1 MLPLTHEVALLLYV
15 GSLILWFRSLM
26 SGGRGRGP
34 MIAFGLAAAGVAVHA
49 LALAR
54 FRADYGQLPLNGLAP
69 ALSTVALTVG
79 IGLVATLGLGEGRRV
94 GIVLVPVVILLEAV
108 AVSLGIEPPR
118 ELLDFGGAWFAFHV
132 TLAFAGLGG
141 LALSFAS
148 GLLYLVQL
156 HELNTKRMGR
166 LFQFTPPLATLDRLG
181 RIGLVAGFI
190 TFSLALVLGWLWTI
204 TYEQSFDQANPK
216 VLWAIMSWLIFVA
229 ALGVRAGGGL
239 KERRGALASVV
250 GFSVIVVSY
259 LGLRLVSSQ
268 GGFFL

>member
-1 MLPLTHEVALLLYV
+1 MTHAVALLLYV
-15 GSLILWFRSLM
+15 ASLILWFRSLL
-26 SGGRGRGP
+26 SGGRGRGAV
-34 MIAFGLAAAGVAVHA
+34 MAFALAAAGVAVHL

-54 FRADYGQLPLNGLAP
+54 FTTEFGQLPLNGLGP
-69 ALSTVALTVG
+69 SLSTVALIIG

-108 AVSLGIEPPR
+108 AVSLGIEPAP
-118 ELLDFGGAWFAFHV
+118 EMLDWQGVWFAFHV

-141 LALSFAS
+141 WAVAFAS

-181 RIGLVAGFI
+181 RTALVAGLI
-190 TFSLALVLGWLWTI
+190 TFTLALILAWLWTI
-204 TYEQSFDQANPK
+204 NFGQSSDLWNPK
-216 VLWAIMSWLIFVA
+216 VFWAVMCWFIFVA
-229 ALGVRAGGGL
+229 ALGVRMGDGV
-239 KERRGALASVV
+239 KERRSALASVV
-250 GFSVIVVSY
+250 GFSLIVISY
-259 LGLRLVSSQ
+259 LGLRLVSSE

>member
-1 MLPLTHEVALLLYV
+1 
-15 GSLILWFRSLM
+15 
-26 SGGRGRGP
+26 
-34 MIAFGLAAAGVAVHA
+34 MIAFVLAAAGVAVHA

-54 FRADYGQLPLNGLAP
+54 FTAEYGQLPLNGLAP
-69 ALSTVALTVG
+69 SLSTVALIIG

-108 AVSLGIEPPR
+108 AVSLGIEPAQ
-118 ELLDFGGAWFAFHV
+118 ELLNFQGAWFAFHV

-141 LALSFAS
+141 LAVAFAS

-166 LFQFTPPLATLDRLG
+166 LFQFTPPLTTLDRLG
-181 RIGLVAGFI
+181 RTGLVAGII
-190 TFSLALVLGWLWTI
+190 TYTLALILAWLWTI
-204 TYEQSFDQANPK
+204 NVGQSSDLWNPK
-216 VLWAIMSWLIFVA
+216 VFWAVMSWLIFVT
-229 ALGVRAGGGL
+229 ALGVRAGGGV
-239 KERRGALASVV
+239 KERRSALVSVV
-250 GFSVIVVSY
+250 GFSFIVFSY

>member
-1 MLPLTHEVALLLYV
+1 MTHAVALLLYV
-15 GSLILWFRSLM
+15 GSLILWFRSLL
-26 SGGRGRGP
+26 SGGRGRGAV
-34 MIAFGLAAAGVAVHA
+34 MAFALAAAGVAVHL

-54 FRADYGQLPLNGLAP
+54 FTTELGQLPLNGLGP
-69 ALSTVALTVG
+69 SLSTVALIIG

-108 AVSLGIEPPR
+108 AVSLGIEPAP
-118 ELLDFGGAWFAFHV
+118 EMLDWQGAWFAFHV

-141 LALSFAS
+141 LAVAFAS

-181 RIGLVAGFI
+181 RTGLVAGLI
-190 TFSLALVLGWLWTI
+190 TFTLALILAWLWTI
-204 TYEQSFDQANPK
+204 NFGQSSDLWNPK
-216 VLWAIMSWLIFVA
+216 VFWAILCWFIFVA
-229 ALGVRAGGGL
+229 ALGVRMGDGV
-239 KERRGALASVV
+239 KERRSALASVV
-250 GFSVIVVSY
+250 GFSVIVISY

>member
-1 MLPLTHEVALLLYV
+1 MTHAVALLLYV
-15 GSLILWFRSLM
+15 GSLILWFRSLL
-26 SGGRGRGP
+26 SGGRGRGAV
-34 MIAFGLAAAGVAVHA
+34 MAFALAAAGVAVHL

-54 FRADYGQLPLNGLAP
+54 FTTEFGQLPLNGLGP
-69 ALSTVALTVG
+69 SLSTVALIIG

-108 AVSLGIEPPR
+108 AVSLGIEPAP
-118 ELLDFGGAWFAFHV
+118 EMLDWQGVWFAFHV

-141 LALSFAS
+141 LAVAFAS

-181 RIGLVAGFI
+181 RTALVAGLI
-190 TFSLALVLGWLWTI
+190 TFTLALILAWLWTI
-204 TYEQSFDQANPK
+204 NFGQSSDLWNPK
-216 VLWAIMSWLIFVA
+216 VFWAVMCWFIFVA
-229 ALGVRAGGGL
+229 ALGVRMGDGV
-239 KERRGALASVV
+239 KERRSALASVV
-250 GFSVIVVSY
+250 GFSLIVISY
-259 LGLRLVSSQ
+259 LGLRLVSSE

>member
-1 MLPLTHEVALLLYV
+1 
-15 GSLILWFRSLM
+15 FRSLL

-34 MIAFGLAAAGVAVHA
+34 MIAFVLAAAGVAVHA

-54 FRADYGQLPLNGLAP
+54 FAAEYGQLPLNGLAP
-69 ALSTVALTVG
+69 SLSTVALIVG

-94 GIVLVPVVILLEAV
+94 GIVLVPVVILLQAV
-108 AVSLGIEPPR
+108 AVSLGIEPSQ
-118 ELLDFGGAWFAFHV
+118 ELLDFQGAWFAFHV

-141 LALSFAS
+141 LAVAFAS

-190 TFSLALVLGWLWTI
+190 TFTLSLVLAWVWTI
-204 TYEQSFDQANPK
+204 NFGQASDLWNTK
-216 VLWAIMSWLIFVA
+216 VFWAVMSWFVFVA
-229 ALGVRAGGGL
+229 ALGVRAGGGV
-239 KERRGALASVV
+239 KERRSALVSVV
-250 GFSVIVVSY
+250 GFSFIVFSY

>member
-1 MLPLTHEVALLLYV
+1 MTDAVALLLYV
-15 GSLILWFRSLM
+15 GSLILWFRSLL

-34 MIAFGLAAAGVAVHA
+34 MIAFVLAAAGVAVHA

-54 FRADYGQLPLNGLAP
+54 FAAEYGQLPLNGLAP
-69 ALSTVALTVG
+69 SLSTVALIVG
-79 IGLVATLGLGEGRRV
+79 LGLVATLGLGEGRRV
-94 GIVLVPVVILLEAV
+94 GIVLVPVVILLQAV
-108 AVSLGIEPPR
+108 AVSLGIEPSQ
-118 ELLDFGGAWFAFHV
+118 ELLDFQGAWFAFHV

-141 LALSFAS
+141 LAVAFAS

-190 TFSLALVLGWLWTI
+190 TFTLSLVLAWVWTI
-204 TYEQSFDQANPK
+204 NFGQASDLWNAK
-216 VLWAIMSWLIFVA
+216 VFWAVMSWFVFVA
-229 ALGVRAGGGL
+229 APGVRAGGGV
-239 KERRGALASVV
+239 KERRSALVSVV
-250 GFSVIVVSY
+250 GFSFIVFSY